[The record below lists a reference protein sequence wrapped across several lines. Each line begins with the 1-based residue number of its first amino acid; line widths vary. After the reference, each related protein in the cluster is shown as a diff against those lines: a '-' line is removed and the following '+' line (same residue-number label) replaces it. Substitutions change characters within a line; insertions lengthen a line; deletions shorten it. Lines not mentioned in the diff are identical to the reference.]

1 MLHIQAN
8 ASHNPEGSHLFLISY
23 ILPILSMFGFIWFL
37 LFVLFTMKQ
46 QHRGSSVLP
55 YSCTPLTRGF
65 TAAPS
70 EPYGVIE
77 LLLPVPVPVS
87 H

>member
-1 MLHIQAN
+1 MPIEILLAVAVKSDIFIIMLHIQAN

-46 QHRGSSVLP
+46 QHQEAVL
-55 YSCTPLTRGF
+55 YCLTV
-65 TAAPS
+65 AP
-70 EPYGVIE
+70 
-77 LLLPVPVPVS
+77 